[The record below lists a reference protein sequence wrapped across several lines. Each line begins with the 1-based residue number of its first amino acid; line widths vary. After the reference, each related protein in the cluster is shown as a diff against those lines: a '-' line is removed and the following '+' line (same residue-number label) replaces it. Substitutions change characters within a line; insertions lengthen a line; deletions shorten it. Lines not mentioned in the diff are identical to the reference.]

1 MSGEGIGATEKGGGA
16 DGEMGEKQRVAKR
29 GIQIAERR

>member
-1 MSGEGIGATEKGGGA
+1 MSGEGQGRLRGMGA
-16 DGEMGEKQRVAKR
+16 DGEKGERETEVAKR